1 MTRISLTALAM
12 LGLVT
17 VAAQDASALTA
28 KNRLCVQSARS
39 RARSAIAT
47 VRSQALQQQR
57 DDIIACFGPG
67 DCAKGCTT
75 DQTTCLDA
83 KVTTPRNLCD
93 TSNDPAD
100 STVSCRETFD
110 AAVAAC
116 RKQFPGRTD
125 AEIDLQLECLTGA
138 RAVRFTCSQGCAAA
152 VQPAQDICGTNFSDC
167 LEGCG

>member
-1 MTRISLTALAM
+1 MTRISLTALAL
-12 LGLVT
+12 LGMVT

-39 RARSAIAT
+39 RARLAVST
-47 VRSQALQQQR
+47 VRQQALQQQR
-57 DDIIACFGPG
+57 NDIIACFGPG
-67 DCAKGCTT
+67 DCASKCTS
-75 DQTTCLDA
+75 DQTTCLQD

-116 RKQFPGRTD
+116 RTQFPGRTPAD
-125 AEIDLQLECLTGA
+125 IDKQLACLSAA
-138 RAVRFTCSQGCAAA
+138 RSARFTCSQACAAA
-152 VQPAQDICGTNFSDC
+152 VQPAQDTCGTEFSDC

>member
-1 MTRISLTALAM
+1 MTRIALTALAL
-12 LGLVT
+12 LGMVT
-17 VAAQDASALTA
+17 VAAQDASATA
-28 KNRLCVQSARS
+28 RNRLCVQSARS

-116 RKQFPGRTD
+116 RTQFPGRTPAD
-125 AEIDLQLECLTGA
+125 IDKQLACLSAA
-138 RAVRFTCSQGCAAA
+138 RSARFTCSQACAAA
-152 VQPAQDICGTNFSDC
+152 VQPEQDTCGTSFSDC